1 MSNTTFALA
10 TALAVVFGA
19 SLAACGDQGFSHTHS
34 YSARTDPNGTAADAA
49 ANNGSVSS
57 SMEKQRQKVYGQY

>member
-1 MSNTTFALA
+1 MSRTSFELA
-10 TALAVVFGA
+10 TALAVAFGVF
-19 SLAACGDQGFSHTHS
+19 LAACGDQGFSRTHS

-57 SMEKQRQKVYGQY
+57 SMEKQRQKVAGQH